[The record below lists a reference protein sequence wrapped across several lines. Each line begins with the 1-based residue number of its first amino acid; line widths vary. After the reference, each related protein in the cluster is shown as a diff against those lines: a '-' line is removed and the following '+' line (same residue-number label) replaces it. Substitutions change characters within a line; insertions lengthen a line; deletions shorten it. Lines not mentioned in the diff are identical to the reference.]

1 MISSM
6 NGSSSIVMNTALQP
20 LLPDLQPAADFTMS
34 RAAEPPAVLRARL
47 AADGY
52 LFLPGLLDSAPLLRA
67 RADILGLCRDAG
79 WLDPAQPFIDGIAGT
94 TRICEGDEAYKP
106 VYRQVV
112 RLPSFNA
119 CAVAPKLMSVLRA
132 LFDGEPFAHPR
143 NIARIAFPGHQATQ
157 PHQDYH
163 YIRGTT
169 ETYTCWIPT
178 ADVPNDLGG
187 LAVLPGSHRRGFL
200 PHQRTTG
207 AGGMGVDANG
217 LGTWTSG
224 EFRLGD
230 VLLFHSHTIHG
241 ARPHRDP
248 RRIRLSFDFRYQRP
262 ADAIDPS
269 SLCYHM
275 EDQHRPA

>member
-1 MISSM
+1 MHNS
-6 NGSSSIVMNTALQP
+6 TTPLP
-20 LLPDLQPAADFTMS
+20 LLEEIRPETSFTSSCAHEQAAT
-34 RAAEPPAVLRARL
+34 LRGRL
-47 AADGY
+47 ATDGY
-52 LFLPGLLDSAPLLRA
+52 LYLPGLLDPPPLLRA
-67 RADILGLCRDAG
+67 RADILALCRDAG
-79 WLDPAQPFIDGIAGT
+79 WLDPSRPLIDGFVGAL
-94 TRICEGDEAYKP
+94 RISEGEETYKP

-112 RLPSFNA
+112 RLASFNA
-119 CAVAPKLMSVLRA
+119 CAVAPKLLAVLRTLLGTA
-132 LFDGEPFAHPR
+132 AFAHPR

-157 PHQDYH
+157 AHQDHY

-178 ADVPNDLGG
+178 ADVPDELGG
-187 LAVLPGSHRRGFL
+187 LAVLPGSHLGGPL
-200 PHQRTTG
+200 AHQRTTG
-207 AGGMGVDANG
+207 AGGMGVDTRGMASWAS
-217 LGTWTSG
+217 TAY
-224 EFRLGD
+224 RLGD